1 MVTKLQALREKW
13 REYTMAVAALP
24 LAAPDGTPIIQ
35 ASLAQARL
43 QWDISDKE
51 GPAMSAENFHFLH
64 THELL
69 EFPQEQE

>member
-1 MVTKLQALREKW
+1 MKLQALRDKW
-13 REYTMAVAALP
+13 RDYTTAISELP

-51 GPAMSAENFHFLH
+51 GPEMSAETFHFLH
-64 THELL
+64 TQELL